1 MPHRRP
7 IGDRHASAEVPYSSN
22 EPTENQTS
30 TSVRQNIQSLKYK
43 MYTASGSKDICI
55 SLRKL

>member
-7 IGDRHASAEVPYSSN
+7 IGDQYASAEVPYSSK
-22 EPTENQTS
+22 EPTENQ

-43 MYTASGSKDICI
+43 MSTTSGSKDI
-55 SLRKL
+55 